1 MPTIHPVAAGD
12 APRIT
17 AVLARAFAA
26 DPVMGWF
33 FPESAFPDERARA
46 EHLAAFFGTL
56 LEFQYGPHGACQTAK
71 PDEGHDGSEGGEVPA
86 RVVAAALW
94 TPPGAPEL
102 SEETEQAM
110 GLRMVELATE
120 RLDRLVSAYRLLREH
135 VPDTPHWYLGV
146 LGSDPA
152 AQGGGYGAALLRSR
166 LAVCDADGVP
176 AYLEASKQ
184 ANIGYYERFGFTVR
198 GGAAGVELPDGG
210 PVVWPMWREP
220 R

>member
-1 MPTIHPVAAGD
+1 MPTTRPVADGD
-12 APRIT
+12 APQIT

-33 FPESAFPDERARA
+33 FPEAAFPDERARG
-46 EHLAAFFGTL
+46 ECLATFFGTL
-56 LEFQYGPHGACQTAK
+56 LEFQYGPYGACETAR
-71 PDEGHDGSEGGEVPA
+71 PDGSEGPVT
-86 RVVAAALW
+86 AAALW
-94 TPPGAPEL
+94 TPPGSPEL
-102 SEETEQAM
+102 PEQTEQAM
-110 GLRMVELATE
+110 GLRMVELVGD

-146 LGSDPA
+146 LGADPA
-152 AQGGGYGAALLRSR
+152 AKGGGYGAALLRSR
-166 LAVCDADGVP
+166 LATCDADGVP

-184 ANIGYYERFGFTVR
+184 ANIGYYERFGFAVR
-198 GGAAGVELPDGG
+198 GDAAGVELPDGG